1 MAVGGRKD
9 RRSAQE
15 RRKQERR
22 RSVRYS
28 VDTIVVIDSITWV
41 DSDGSDRRRRIRRRE
56 DREAVAKK
64 RVDEMGD

>member
-64 RVDEMGD
+64 IVDEMGD